1 MPSPF
6 PGMDPYLED
15 PDIWEDFHANLAGEI
30 QSQLAPRLRPRYIA
44 AITRRVSYEEVA
56 VEETQRHSAKPDV
69 SVVRMPT
76 PEMRGVAPAALV
88 AGPPTETIIPAPLV
102 AVESAVNLYG
112 VEIREVKT
120 GTLVTAI
127 EILSP
132 VNKRVG

>member
-69 SVVRMPT
+69 SWCACRRQKCVGLR
-76 PEMRGVAPAALV
+76 RLHWSQ
-88 AGPPTETIIPAPLV
+88 GPRL
-102 AVESAVNLYG
+102 
-112 VEIREVKT
+112 
-120 GTLVTAI
+120 
-127 EILSP
+127 
-132 VNKRVG
+132 KRSYLRPW